1 MKRAFLTTLGC
12 KVNQF
17 ETAAF
22 RNQLESNGIQV
33 ISELESADLI
43 IVNTCT
49 VTAKAG
55 AESRREVKKMLR
67 KNLQARV
74 VVTGCHAQLAA
85 EELRQLDS
93 VDPGRLIVA
102 DNEAKGLLVESII
115 DGRREGLKHHF
126 KTAGK
131 NRQIS
136 GLQVDRFEGRTRAYL
151 RVQDGCDS
159 FCSYCIV
166 PYARGRSRSLPV
178 DQVISQAAAYEK
190 GGHREI
196 VVTGIHIG
204 RYGLD
209 LSENCH
215 IAELLLL
222 LSSRF
227 PTVRFRLSSIEP
239 LEIDDRLLTIMA
251 DAENIMPHLH
261 IPLQSGDDSVL
272 AKMNRRYTSRQF
284 KAVVEKC
291 RSTLSDAAIGFD
303 VMVGF
308 PGETEA
314 MFENTRALIDSL
326 DCTYLHVF
334 PYSRRAGTAAADF
347 TQQIDSS
354 TKQRRAGI
362 LRRLSDKKSRA
373 FYDRFINARRMVLLE
388 SGPASIASGGP
399 LKGFTDNY
407 IPVVVERPPT
417 LPAEPVMA
425 ELIEPCGASVRA
437 RIIQKNDW

>member
-1 MKRAFLTTLGC
+1 MKKAYLTTLGC

-22 RNQLESNGIQV
+22 SSQLESHGIQV
-33 ISELESADLI
+33 IAELEPADLI

-67 KNLQARV
+67 KNPHATV
-74 VVTGCHAQLAA
+74 VVTGCHAELAS
-85 EELRQLDS
+85 EELRRLGI
-93 VDPGRLIVA
+93 VDHGRLIVA
-102 DNEAKGLLVESII
+102 GNEAKESLIRSII
-115 DGRREGLKHHF
+115 DGR
-126 KTAGK
+126 GK
-131 NRQIS
+131 ELTPPVKNDENKAQIS
-136 GLQVDRFEGRTRAYL
+136 GLQAERFEGRTRAYL
-151 RVQDGCDS
+151 RVQDGCDN

-178 DQVISQAAAYEK
+178 EQVINQAAAYEK
-190 GGHREI
+190 GGHHEI
-196 VVTGIHIG
+196 VVTGIHVG

-209 LSENCH
+209 QSENCH
-215 IAELLLL
+215 IAELLQL

-227 PTVRFRLSSIEP
+227 PKVRFRLSSIEP
-239 LEIDDRLLTIMA
+239 LEIDDRLLAVMA

-261 IPLQSGDDSVL
+261 IPLQSGDDAVL

-284 KAVVEKC
+284 RAVVEKC
-291 RSTLSDAAIGFD
+291 RTTLPDAAIGFD
-303 VMVGF
+303 AMVGF
-308 PGETEA
+308 PGETEDR
-314 MFENTRALIDSL
+314 FENTRTLIDSL

-347 TQQIDSS
+347 KQQLDSS
-354 TKQRRAGI
+354 TKQRRAAI

-388 SGPASIASGGP
+388 SAHASITPAGQI
-399 LKGFTDNY
+399 KGFTDNY
-407 IPVVVERPPT
+407 IPVVVERPANLPT
-417 LPAEPVMA
+417 EPVMA
-425 ELIEPCGASVRA
+425 ELIEPCGKAVRA
-437 RIIQKNDW
+437 RII